1 MGVFLYFFIS
11 ILKISH
17 ISGAI
22 ELSYIM
28 EVTNMEKDKVMT
40 EGSHSDTLDFQK
52 LQTKYPLLQLLKTCY
67 YHFSNFLPEL
77 WHIPVL

>member
-52 LQTKYPLLQLLKTCY
+52 VANKVSFITIIEK
-67 YHFSNFLPEL
+67 
-77 WHIPVL
+77 